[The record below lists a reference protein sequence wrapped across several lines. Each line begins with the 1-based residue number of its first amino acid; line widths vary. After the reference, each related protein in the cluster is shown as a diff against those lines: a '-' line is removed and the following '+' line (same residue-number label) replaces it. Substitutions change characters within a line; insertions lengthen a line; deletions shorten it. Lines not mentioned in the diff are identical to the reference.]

1 MARASGRLRR
11 PWTSVTVRVTP
22 PTRSVRARAGCRS
35 HPLVLPL
42 ASRSW
47 SVYRHGVDLPS
58 GWLLLAALGNSCA
71 KSPTETSCNPILHWR
86 VGYHESMRAEQ
97 AVFDEL
103 ASLCVSRGFL
113 HAVATICLR
122 DTVVGF
128 AGDLSSED
136 LASMRARS
144 RLIRTEITT
153 LIGLAMREPI
163 DFSLPAPGVLSDYIQ
178 RAEALLEE
186 LHQTML
192 PHPPGLADTSSAPP
206 DPDSFTF
213 GSFLRES
220 IFYGGESAYPFQYR
234 DLAPLKYD
242 ADSAWLSKNKS
253 IDLAIGRSVCKGI
266 ADILNQRIHD
276 TLRAL
281 RGRPQTEW
289 TLLPGFA
296 FSCEELASHIRE
308 RVDEV
313 KAFIDAFTLP
323 DSERNTTFTSLS
335 AFNSAY
341 AYPFIRKGSDEIILL
356 QYYGVSEAFY
366 EGPFYWMCKDESYVA
381 EALRHRGDF
390 AESFAAER
398 LSLVFGS
405 DRVFQNVE
413 IRRDKAGT
421 RAC

>member
-1 MARASGRLRR
+1 
-11 PWTSVTVRVTP
+11 
-22 PTRSVRARAGCRS
+22 
-35 HPLVLPL
+35 
-42 ASRSW
+42 
-47 SVYRHGVDLPS
+47 
-58 GWLLLAALGNSCA
+58 
-71 KSPTETSCNPILHWR
+71 
-86 VGYHESMRAEQ
+86 MRAK
-97 AVFDEL
+97 
-103 ASLCVSRGFL
+103 
-113 HAVATICLR
+113 
-122 DTVVGF
+122 
-128 AGDLSSED
+128 
-136 LASMRARS
+136 S

-163 DFSLPAPGVLSDYIQ
+163 DLSLPAPEVLSDYIQ

-192 PHPPGLADTSSAPP
+192 PPPSGRADTGGAPP

-242 ADSAWLSKNKS
+242 ADSAWLLKNKA
-253 IDLAIGRSVCKGI
+253 IDLEIGRSVCKGI
-266 ADILNQRIHD
+266 ADILNQRIYD

-281 RGRPQTEW
+281 RGKPKTEW

-296 FSCEELASHIRE
+296 FSCEELASHINE
-308 RVDEV
+308 RVDDV
-313 KAFIDAFTLP
+313 KAFVDAFTLP
-323 DSERNTTFTSLS
+323 DSERNMTFTSLS

-341 AYPFIRKGSDEIILL
+341 AYPFVRKGPDETVLL

-413 IRRDKAGT
+413 IRRDKAETLGEIDVLVVFGD
-421 RAC
+421 RAIVLQAKSKRLTLQARKGNDRALQDDFKSAIQDAVDQSRLCADFLGDQAVSLRSKDGRTVPLKGRPRTIFPVAIVADHYPALAFQARHFLKAKSTDRIVQPLVSVGQKTPFSGRDLR